1 MVTSTPTKRVRAK
14 AARSF
19 RKASSQETQQAALQQ
34 TPQSHSHCESHRDR
48 LLAALSVAPRLTA
61 ADAARL
67 KRVVQEAREES
78 VGDLPA

>member
-19 RKASSQETQQAALQQ
+19 KKASSQETQQVALQQ
-34 TPQSHSHCESHRDR
+34 TPQSHCESHRDR
-48 LLAALSVAPRLTA
+48 LLAALSIAPRLTA
-61 ADAARL
+61 AEAARL